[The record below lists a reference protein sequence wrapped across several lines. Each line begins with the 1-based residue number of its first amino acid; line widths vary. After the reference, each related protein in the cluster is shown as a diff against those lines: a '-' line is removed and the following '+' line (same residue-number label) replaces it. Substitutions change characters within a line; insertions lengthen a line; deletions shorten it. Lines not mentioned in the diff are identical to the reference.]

1 MSKQKRPGNYKRN
14 LGGFNKMPNNKSAAD
29 GK

>member
-1 MSKQKRPGNYKRN
+1 MSKQKRLANHKTN
-14 LGGFNKMPNNKSAAD
+14 LGGFNKMFNDKSAAD